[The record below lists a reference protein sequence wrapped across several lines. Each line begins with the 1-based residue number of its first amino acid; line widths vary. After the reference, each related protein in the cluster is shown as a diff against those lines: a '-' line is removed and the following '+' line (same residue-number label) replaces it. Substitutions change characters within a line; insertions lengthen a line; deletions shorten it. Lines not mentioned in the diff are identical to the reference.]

1 VCSKSLNNNQACPNE
16 KFDSSYFGD
25 NTQSVDSHINHQ
37 ISCDKENSGKR
48 VYDGTTNF
56 DYFDF
61 TTKFF
66 APSHE
71 MKSSARFANP
81 SLESSL
87 MVLYILL
94 RTDGSQ
100 YVKQKTFAPATTP
113 GIRLIFFLFFFFFYI
128 YRRLYVVEQEVRAL
142 LPRGLMDWW

>member
-1 VCSKSLNNNQACPNE
+1 MN
-16 KFDSSYFGD
+16 SSTHPVLAI
-25 NTQSVDSHINHQ
+25 TQSVDSHINHQ
-37 ISCDKENSGKR
+37 ILCDKENSGKR
-48 VYDGTTNF
+48 VDDGTTIF

-61 TTKFF
+61 TTKFLH
-66 APSHE
+66 PSHE
-71 MKSSARFANP
+71 MKSIARFANP

-113 GIRLIFFLFFFFFYI
+113 GIRLIFILF
-128 YRRLYVVEQEVRAL
+128 
-142 LPRGLMDWW
+142 